1 MPGKYIIRDPL
12 ALHREGVIK
21 SHGLTTWKDNIA
33 VANYISETLK
43 SSLGPRGM
51 FKFVRDKFDE
61 SAVTK
66 DGAIILEKM
75 DLHHPV
81 AKILREAAKTVEIT
95 VGDGTK
101 TTIILIGELL
111 KRAENLISHKIKV
124 NKIIEGYMIA
134 YNIALKKLQEIKK
147 SFNVYDEKILR
158 NLLSTLFHG
167 RGLDD
172 SKYISELATRS
183 ISVVLKKLN
192 GKIVLDREAI
202 KIVKKLGGSIMDS
215 KIING
220 VVISSEF
227 AHPSMPRILK
237 NARIAVLNMALKIDE
252 FRHLQPYKYYID
264 IKKPHHI
271 NRFLEEERN
280 IVKTMIDKI
289 ISVGANVV
297 ICRKKIGKI
306 AKQLLAEAG
315 IIGISRLLNEEEFM
329 SVARITGANVVS
341 DIDDLREE
349 DLGRAMTVR
358 EEKIGEERVTIIEGC
373 SGHSGITLLLRG
385 GSEKVLD
392 EVEHTLKDSIRYVS
406 SLLEEPAYLP
416 GGGAVEEALAVTIRH
431 ESLTYRGKEQVAM
444 HAFAN
449 SLETIPILL
458 VRNSG
463 CNALD
468 IISELRSWHVNG
480 QHKYGFDAFSGKVVD
495 VLDSGIIESYK
506 MKEQVL
512 KTAFEV
518 TTMLLRIDE
527 VVDRRYAKRHEG
539 ELGGQ

>member
-1 MPGKYIIRDPL
+1 MPGKFIIRDPL

-21 SHGLTTWKDNIA
+21 SQGLTAWKDNIS
-33 VANYISETLK
+33 VANYLSETLK
-43 SSLGPRGM
+43 SCLGPRGM
-51 FKFVRDKFDE
+51 FKLVRDKFDE
-61 SAVTK
+61 TAVTK

-81 AKILREAAKTVEIT
+81 AKMLRETAKTVEMT

-111 KRAENLISHKIKV
+111 RRAENLISHKIKV

-134 YNIALKKLQEIKK
+134 YNIALRKLREIKK
-147 SFNVYDEKILR
+147 TFNIYDEKTLR
-158 NLLSTLFHG
+158 NLLLTLFYS
-167 RGLDD
+167 RGLDYP
-172 SKYISELATRS
+172 SYISELATRS
-183 ISVVLKKLN
+183 ISVALKNQN
-192 GKIVLDREAI
+192 GKIVIDRETI
-202 KIVKKLGGSIMDS
+202 KIVKKLGGNITDS

-220 VVISSEF
+220 VIIDKKI
-227 AHPSMPRILK
+227 AHPLMPRFVQ

-252 FRHLQPYKYYID
+252 FRHLQPYKYQID
-264 IKKPHHI
+264 IREPHHI
-271 NRFLEEERN
+271 SRFLEEERN
-280 IVKTMIDKI
+280 IVKTMVEKI

-329 SVARITGANVVS
+329 GVAKITGANVVS
-341 DIDDLREE
+341 DLDDLREE
-349 DLGRAMTVR
+349 DLGRATIVR
-358 EEKIGEERVTIIEGC
+358 EEKIGEDTVTIIEGC
-373 SGHSGITLLLRG
+373 SSKSGITLLLRG
-385 GSEKVLD
+385 GSERILD
-392 EVEHTLKDSIRYVS
+392 EVEHTLRDSVRYVS

-416 GGGAVEEALAVTIRH
+416 GGGAVEEALAITIRH
-431 ESLTYRGKEQVAM
+431 ESLEYGGKEQIAM

-449 SLETIPILL
+449 SLETIPRLL
-458 VRNSG
+458 VQNSG
-463 CNALD
+463 YDALD
-468 IISELRSWHVNG
+468 IISELRSKHVNG
-480 QHKYGFDAFSGKVVD
+480 QHNYGFDVFSGKVVD

-506 MKEQVL
+506 MKEQIL

-518 TTMLLRIDE
+518 TAMLLRIDE